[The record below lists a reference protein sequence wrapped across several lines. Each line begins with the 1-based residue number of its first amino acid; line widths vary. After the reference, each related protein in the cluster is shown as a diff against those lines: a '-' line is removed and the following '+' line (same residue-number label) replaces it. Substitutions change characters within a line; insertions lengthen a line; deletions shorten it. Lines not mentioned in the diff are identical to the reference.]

1 MSLRFEPASRRNGD
15 TVNELP
21 EGLVLDESESPD
33 GALEL
38 VAYQEKG
45 TVWIGVKPKGSPL
58 KEAIG
63 LHTGSD
69 ERYVEAT
76 ASIHQ
81 TWGVAFGA
89 VSPEVERVE
98 VRNERRDAFEG
109 RIVPLPASFHEEY
122 RATWG
127 VATSCRSECTLTGY
141 DDKGRLIDGVMI
153 RPRRRDLT
161 AEERLELIRA
171 HCDNSLKYYTWAL
184 RRMPSIPEQAGHVQQ
199 VENSRRA
206 DAIWLAYVEGADDVR
221 AALSA
226 VHAIIQRYEAAPD
239 VEEWEPG
246 NCSFCGD
253 RPVAAWFEGP
263 SFRSFVRSSDEV
275 RAEEAWLACA
285 TCLVLVESDDRE
297 SLVARGMKRFGSK
310 ASEGHEA
317 ITRETQNERFWRQRD
332 HG

>member
-1 MSLRFEPASRRNGD
+1 MR
-15 TVNELP
+15 NELP
-21 EGLVLDESESPD
+21 EGLVLDEAESPD
-33 GALEL
+33 GPLEL
-38 VAYQEKG
+38 VAYEEKG
-45 TVWIGVKPKGSPL
+45 TVWIGVKPKDSPL
-58 KEAIG
+58 KQAIG
-63 LHTGSD
+63 LHTGSS
-69 ERYVEAT
+69 ENYVETT
-76 ASIHQ
+76 ASIYR

-89 VSPEVERVE
+89 VSLEVERVE
-98 VRNERRDAFEG
+98 VRNERGEAFEG

-122 RATWG
+122 RAAWG
-127 VATSCRSECTLTGY
+127 VATSCRSDCTLTGY

-184 RRMPSIPEQAGHVQQ
+184 RRMPSIPEQAGHVQE

-226 VHAIIQRYEAAPD
+226 VDAIIQRYEAAPD

-246 NCSFCGD
+246 NCSFCGE

-263 SFRSFVRSSDEV
+263 SFRSFVRSSNEV
-275 RAEEAWLACA
+275 RSEEAWLACA

-297 SLVARGMKRFGSK
+297 SLVARGMKRPGSK
-310 ASEGHEA
+310 ASEGAEA
-317 ITRETQNERFWRQRD
+317 IMREIQNEQFWQRRD
-332 HG
+332 QLSD